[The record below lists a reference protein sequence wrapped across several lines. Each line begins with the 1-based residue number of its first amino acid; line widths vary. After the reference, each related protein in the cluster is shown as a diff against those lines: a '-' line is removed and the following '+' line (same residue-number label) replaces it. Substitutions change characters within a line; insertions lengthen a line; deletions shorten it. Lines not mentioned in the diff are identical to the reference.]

1 MLEVTLY
8 ARIEY
13 NALLTRRY
21 YVFTVKLFDEE
32 MYNGFERGGGEGGGA
47 DRARWVVDWIF

>member
-32 MYNGFERGGGEGGGA
+32 MYNGFERGGEGGGG

>member
-8 ARIEY
+8 EY

-32 MYNGFERGGGEGGGA
+32 MYNGFEKGGGGPIERVGSLIGFS
-47 DRARWVVDWIF
+47 DL

>member
-8 ARIEY
+8 EY

-32 MYNGFERGGGEGGGA
+32 MYNGFERGGEGGGGPIERVGSLIGFS
-47 DRARWVVDWIF
+47 DL

>member
-1 MLEVTLY
+1 MQG
-8 ARIEY
+8 AN
-13 NALLTRRY
+13 NALLTWRY

-32 MYNGFERGGGEGGGA
+32 MYNGFGA

>member
-8 ARIEY
+8 EY

-32 MYNGFERGGGEGGGA
+32 MYNGFERGGEGGGGRSSA
-47 DRARWVVDWIF
+47 LGR

>member
-8 ARIEY
+8 EY

-21 YVFTVKLFDEE
+21 YIFTVKLFDEE
-32 MYNGFERGGGEGGGA
+32 MYNGFERGGEGGGA

>member
-8 ARIEY
+8 EY

-32 MYNGFERGGGEGGGA
+32 MYNGFERGGEGGGA
-47 DRARWVVDWIF
+47 IERVGSLIGFSDL